1 MQTVIRGA
9 SQLKVTRSR
18 MAPGSSAGT
27 GGRWTSRPPA
37 EAVQPPYHLFRRG
50 IEAGLLPYA
59 AAHHI
64 GVLACGP
71 LARGLLGGTITEA
84 TTFGPGDWRS
94 HSPAF
99 TGPGFGRN
107 LEVVAALS
115 RFAADRG
122 ATIAQLAVA
131 WVLAHPAVQV
141 AIVGAHPTS
150 SAGKRRS
157 PRSGAEPGR
166 PGRNRQH
173 HGRRGAA
180 RRPLSGRHD
189 MTTIQP
195 LRAARRPGEQPCPHR
210 PRCPSALAH
219 DRSGARTMASHPE
232 QGWSLLCNGVVI
244 FDDGGA
250 LLPGGRAVPPPPA
263 RARTVAPAA

>member
-27 GGRWTSRPPA
+27 GGRRTSRLPA

-64 GVLACGP
+64 GVLAYGP

-84 TTFGPGDWRS
+84 TTFGPGDRRS

-107 LEVVAALS
+107 LQVVAALS
-115 RFAADRG
+115 RFAARG

-131 WVLAHPAVQV
+131 WVLAHPAVQA

-166 PGRNRQH
+166 PGRNRRH

-180 RRPLSGRHD
+180 RRPLSGR
-189 MTTIQP
+189 
-195 LRAARRPGEQPCPHR
+195 
-210 PRCPSALAH
+210 
-219 DRSGARTMASHPE
+219 HPE

-250 LLPGGRAVPPPPA
+250 LLPGGRAVPPPPDVGTRRHQDGPRHRDA
-263 RARTVAPAA
+263 QPAGGGPSPRPVAAGRTRR